1 MRRSS
6 ASLAAFAVG
15 LWLAAALAQQ
25 PPEPA
30 TYRDGAYN
38 APVPATLKGAEVL
51 TAAQAESLWRAGVAF
66 VDVLPQVPRPPNLP
80 ATAIWR
86 DAPHAD
92 IPRSLWLPDTGY
104 AQLAPV
110 MRDYLERGL
119 LKALDGDRARPVVIY
134 CKRDCWMSWNAA
146 KRALEMG
153 FTRVAWFPDGVE
165 GWSEAGLPL
174 EPRKPEPRP

>member
-6 ASLAAFAVG
+6 ASLAAFAVA
-15 LWLAAALAQQ
+15 LWLGAALAQQ
-25 PPEPA
+25 PAEPDA
-30 TYRDGAYN
+30 YRDGAYN

-104 AQLAPV
+104 ARLAPA